1 MQEWLYN
8 ILKNNTIVD
17 NQTYYAKNGLFQN
30 QRLKEPITLNQ
41 RQHRQRTYAYNN
53 EHEIWKFLN
62 TTNRE
67 ISELLEQNRK
77 NALILFNS
85 QDYEHNSSDNFIDI
99 HGVDCMN
106 FTLTTSNV
114 IGFINKGDYS
124 LKISSRFGDE
134 FLKFIISDAEG
145 FVEIENYGGS
155 NANEGYK
162 WLLIYLWKIKMKK
175 AYRLGLPKSYIS
187 KVENLNKVRGAI
199 DVVDFFTNK
208 HSGIYKCK
216 YREHSYNNNV
226 TKLISAAFQK
236 IGNHEFLN
244 DCNFIRNAFHT
255 ATNGEKVNR
264 KELYGTKHFSNPFYS
279 EYNDVIDL
287 SKLILKDDLSN
298 FGDNN
303 QNSAFFFDIS
313 MLFEYFIKKRIKR
326 IGVTLDSK
334 FENRFEI
341 SSGVEKQTRKLEPDI
356 VFHKDDKTF
365 LFDVKYKSFDF
376 RYGVKREDLFQLHT
390 YIGQY
395 GNKHDL
401 KACGFIY
408 PLMADKWNE
417 KFSGNKKF
425 FKNIIN
431 MFGKNVN
438 FYVVF
443 LKTPSRDSHSYY
455 TEFEKNSI
463 LFQKTLIEIIDNE
476 RNTTNYGTQHFV

>member
-17 NQTYYAKNGLFQN
+17 NQTYYTKNGLFQN
-30 QRLKEPITLNQ
+30 QRLKEPIILNQ
-41 RQHRQRTYAYNN
+41 RQHRQRTYAHND

-67 ISELLEQNRK
+67 ISELLEHNRQ
-77 NALILFNS
+77 NALVLFNS
-85 QDYEHNSSDNFIDI
+85 QDYEHNSSDDFIDV
-99 HGVDCMN
+99 HGVDCRN
-106 FTLTTSNV
+106 FTLKTSNV
-114 IGFINKGDYS
+114 VGFINKGHYS

-145 FVEIENYGGS
+145 FVEIEKYGGS

-187 KVENLNKVRGAI
+187 KIEHLNKVRGAI
-199 DVVDFFTNK
+199 DVIGFFTNK
-208 HSGIYKCK
+208 HSGVYKCK
-216 YREHSYNNNV
+216 YREHSYNNDV
-226 TKLISAAFQK
+226 TKLISEAFQK

-255 ATNGEKVNR
+255 ATNGEKANR

-298 FGDNN
+298 FGDNK

-326 IGVTLDSK
+326 IGVSLNSK
-334 FENRFEI
+334 FENCLEI
-341 SSGVEKQTRKLEPDI
+341 PSGIEKQKRKLEPDI
-356 VFHKDDKTF
+356 VFHNEDKTF

-376 RYGVKREDLFQLHT
+376 RHGVKREDLFQLHT

-395 GNKHDL
+395 GNQHDL

-408 PLMADKWNE
+408 PLMADKWDE
-417 KFSGNKKF
+417 KFSDDKKY
-425 FKNIIN
+425 FKNSIN
-431 MFGKNVN
+431 MFGVNVN
-438 FYVVF
+438 FYIVF
-443 LKTPSRDSHSYY
+443 LKIPPMDSQSYY
-455 TEFEKNSI
+455 TEFEKNAT
-463 LFQKTLIEIIDNE
+463 LFQKSLMEIIDNE
-476 RNTTNYGTQHFV
+476 